1 MYTLYCYNKNDNV
14 YNEFKHFSKLQR
26 AKEFVE
32 TVREIGSLTCALY
45 IRSDNKRILKRYP
58 EI

>member
-1 MYTLYCYNKNDNV
+1 MYTLYFYNKDYNV
-14 YNEFKHFSKLQR
+14 YEELKHFSKLER

-32 TVREIGSLTCALY
+32 TVREIGILTCALY
-45 IRSDNKRILKRYP
+45 IRNDKRILKRYS